1 MKHGKRRRMTTEDLN
16 RAMQLTNVEPV
27 YGYGSGED
35 MPFRS
40 TSTKEGDVF
49 FVDEK
54 EIGIRELA
62 LSTAVPTD
70 PGKVSVRAQW
80 LCVEGTQLSS
90 NNGQHGRLSKN
101 SESDGQQKTL
111 SEAGL
116 EYYEQITKAVLGES
130 DVCRRMAFS
139 DLQSNPK
146 ISCIFPYFV
155 SFIASGVKSCSHDLK
170 QLSRLL
176 GMVSALTDN
185 SSLFLDPYVI
195 QLVTAVMYCLLE
207 TLTVSLNPVNDHWRL
222 RRDAACV
229 LAFLSR
235 KCSNPV
241 NYLHQQ
247 LLMTLREVLT
257 DESRPYCSHYGAVVG
272 LMELGSEALEQF
284 LLPHLSTYWHQLQQ
298 VLEDDSSSNGV
309 LRGEAIHV
317 YAALLQAAGCLLQ
330 ANAEG
335 VIPPQSYPVNNS
347 THSMLRTTLS
357 SWPGISTGNERRPA
371 PISSHSRTS
380 RSSSVC
386 HISPSQCYA
395 QLYEIFGDSLLP
407 YTGVNNWQDNATTKN
422 HLQRIQP
429 FAHAYFPLRPLQ
441 RDTIMIRKLIEK
453 ARQKHSEAV
462 RGGRSPLILGHGS
475 RKRPRTVEEEE
486 SSQHEIKRERHS
498 MYSSLALK
506 PKTSH
511 SLVAAG
517 VFEFVSPP
525 RKVAEHNKA
534 GKRKGGRQCKRKSA
548 EVTTKEEQM
557 EVDDKGHPLTGSVMR
572 FRRSHP
578 VSANKMKFD
587 YHIGVTL

>member
-1 MKHGKRRRMTTEDLN
+1 MASKASEDTRFSVLSAENVRLYAEVIGVTKLEDNLARSLAEDVTYRVRHLLQTAQQFMKHGKRRRMTTEDLN

-70 PGKVSVRAQW
+70 PGKVSVRGKYEMYFTVHATV
-80 LCVEGTQLSS
+80 LGCSS
-90 NNGQHGRLSKN
+90 KAAIS
-101 SESDGQQKTL
+101 T
-111 SEAGL
+111 AGL

-222 RRDAACV
+222 RRDAACI

-257 DESRPYCSHYGAVVG
+257 DESRPYCSHFGAVVG

-309 LRGEAIHV
+309 LRGEALHV
-317 YAALLQAAGCLLQ
+317 YAALLVCIKD
-330 ANAEG
+330 
-335 VIPPQSYPVNNS
+335 VHS
-347 THSMLRTTLS
+347 T
-357 SWPGISTGNERRPA
+357 
-371 PISSHSRTS
+371 
-380 RSSSVC
+380 
-386 HISPSQCYA
+386 
-395 QLYEIFGDSLLP
+395 
-407 YTGVNNWQDNATTKN
+407 
-422 HLQRIQP
+422 
-429 FAHAYFPLRPLQ
+429 
-441 RDTIMIRKLIEK
+441 
-453 ARQKHSEAV
+453 
-462 RGGRSPLILGHGS
+462 
-475 RKRPRTVEEEE
+475 
-486 SSQHEIKRERHS
+486 
-498 MYSSLALK
+498 
-506 PKTSH
+506 
-511 SLVAAG
+511 
-517 VFEFVSPP
+517 
-525 RKVAEHNKA
+525 
-534 GKRKGGRQCKRKSA
+534 
-548 EVTTKEEQM
+548 
-557 EVDDKGHPLTGSVMR
+557 
-572 FRRSHP
+572 
-578 VSANKMKFD
+578 
-587 YHIGVTL
+587 